1 MRRRIVSRGY
11 EARPAPVVTHQ
22 PSKKDA
28 RNEPSSA
35 PTRTTGS
42 VIEVSLGTDK
52 EQRIRRTK
60 RVIDTE
66 VEATVHNDA
75 ND

>member
-11 EARPAPVVTHQ
+11 EARPAPVVTPQ

-28 RNEPSSA
+28 RNEPSSG

-42 VIEVSLGTDK
+42 VYKVRSGDTKKAANKTD
-52 EQRIRRTK
+52 
-60 RVIDTE
+60 
-66 VEATVHNDA
+66 
-75 ND
+75 

>member
-11 EARPAPVVTHQ
+11 EARPALVVTPQ

-42 VIEVSLGTDK
+42 VYKVSFGGRGEEVNRTD
-52 EQRIRRTK
+52 
-60 RVIDTE
+60 
-66 VEATVHNDA
+66 
-75 ND
+75 

>member
-1 MRRRIVSRGY
+1 M
-11 EARPAPVVTHQ
+11 PAPVVTHQ

-42 VIEVSLGTDK
+42 VFEVSFGD
-52 EQRIRRTK
+52 RIK
-60 RVIDTE
+60 M
-66 VEATVHNDA
+66 A
-75 ND
+75 NKTN

>member
-11 EARPAPVVTHQ
+11 EARPALVVTPQ

-42 VIEVSLGTDK
+42 VNEVSFRNDKNTANKTD
-52 EQRIRRTK
+52 
-60 RVIDTE
+60 
-66 VEATVHNDA
+66 
-75 ND
+75 